1 MASLATV
8 IGTRLRPYW
17 NYILAAFIFVIFVV
31 VAIYAYRAFFTKKN
45 DLKKYDDVANA
56 TDRKSVVE
64 IIFFFVDWCPHCKT
78 AKPEWDAFKRQY
90 NGSTVNGNMIKC
102 YDIDC
107 TDDNG
112 DQVITMDKNT
122 ATGITPTP
130 VKTTELIKKYKINS
144 YPTIICQKENDRID
158 FDAKITQVSL
168 VKLINSV

>member
-1 MASLATV
+1 MASFANV
-8 IGTRLRPYW
+8 IGMRLRPYW
-17 NYILAAFIFVIFVV
+17 NYILAAFAIVIFVV
-31 VAIYAYRAFFTKKN
+31 VAIYAYRAFFLKKN
-45 DLKKYDDVANA
+45 DVKKYDDVANA

-90 NGSTVNGNMIKC
+90 NGSTVNGNTIKC

-112 DQVITMDKNT
+112 DQVITMDKDT
-122 ATGITPTP
+122 TTGIKPTP
-130 VKTTELIKKYKINS
+130 VKTTELIKKYKIES
-144 YPTIICQKENDRID
+144 YPTIICQKEDTRID

-168 VKLINSV
+168 VKLVNSI